1 MDMTTSAH
9 TRTVFDTDLHDLM
22 RMVAEMGGLAEQQ
35 IEQASEALAQRNPEL
50 AHQVINRDSI
60 LDAFQAK
67 IEEKGINI
75 IAQRQPLAI
84 DLRETISALHISND
98 LERIG
103 DLAKNISKR
112 TIVIGGDT
120 LPLSLISGLKH
131 T

>member
-1 MDMTTSAH
+1 MSRGLANESVAMDMTTSAH

-84 DLRETISALHISND
+84 DLRAAHFQRS
-98 LERIG
+98 
-103 DLAKNISKR
+103 R
-112 TIVIGGDT
+112 THWRSRKEHQQTYNCDWR
-120 LPLSLISGLKH
+120 
-131 T
+131 